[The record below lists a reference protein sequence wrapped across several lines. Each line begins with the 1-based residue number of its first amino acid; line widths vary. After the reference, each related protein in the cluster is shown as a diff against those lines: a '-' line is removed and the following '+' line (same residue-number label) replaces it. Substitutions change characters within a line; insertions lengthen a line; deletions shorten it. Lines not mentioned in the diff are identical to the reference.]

1 MVARSFLN
9 KISNVP
15 VEKTTSIHCLKYNPF
30 YKNVIPVSFAMV
42 NQFSVQTEESVLI
55 SCNSLETPV
64 NQYLGFH
71 RVEYKYYHTFLNW
84 SFQTKRSTEVL
95 ALTLMKDLI

>member
-1 MVARSFLN
+1 MSLETKLTHFLR
-9 KISNVP
+9 
-15 VEKTTSIHCLKYNPF
+15 YNPF

-42 NQFSVQTEESVLI
+42 NQFSVQTEESVLL

-71 RVEYKYYHTFLNW
+71 IVEYKYYHTILNW
-84 SFQTKRSTEVL
+84 SFQTKRSTEAL